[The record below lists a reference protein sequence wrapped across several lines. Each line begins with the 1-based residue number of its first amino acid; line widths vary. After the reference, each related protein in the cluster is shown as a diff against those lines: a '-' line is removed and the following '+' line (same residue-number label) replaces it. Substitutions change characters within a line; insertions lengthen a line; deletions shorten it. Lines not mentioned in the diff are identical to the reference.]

1 MSNLTLEQH
10 MERMEAVHEVQNLVG
25 RYEFWHVANLHRK
38 CLQLFALDTPGVKI
52 EMDWGVY
59 DGKESVKRFFLGY
72 HGIHEA
78 ENPENDLR
86 GEMHMHL
93 QTTPVIEIAEDLRTA
108 KGVWISPGLESG
120 PFGGDMNAVWSWN
133 KYGVDF
139 VKEDDE
145 WRFWHFHLYRIFKTP
160 YDKSWVDVPYNP
172 PPPQTDPDKRPDK
185 PSSYD
190 RVYSPTAVTENIPEP
205 PAPYET
211 WDDTKA
217 Y

>member
-1 MSNLTLEQH
+1 MSEKSLE
-10 MERMEAVHEVQNLVG
+10 ERVQRLEDIQQIQNLMA
-25 RYEFWHVANLHRK
+25 RYEYWHTVGMHQNVVDMYAK
-38 CLQLFALDTPGVKI
+38 KTPGVSVEIPHLGKYEGPEGIRRFWIGANFQTDTKRDGVLIVHTLTTQVI
-52 EMDWGVY
+52 EVAG
-59 DGKESVKRFFLGY
+59 DGK
-72 HGIHEA
+72 
-78 ENPENDLR
+78 
-86 GEMHMHL
+86 
-93 QTTPVIEIAEDLRTA
+93 TA

-120 PFGGDMNAVWSWN
+120 PFGGEMNAVWSWN

-139 VKEDDE
+139 VKEDGE

-160 YDKSWVDVPYNP
+160 YDKSWVEVPYNP
-172 PPPQTDPDKRPDK
+172 PPPQTDPDKKPDK

-190 RVYSPTAVTENIPEP
+190 WVYSPTAVTENIPEP